1 MDIPKRKSIW
11 DNIMTGI
18 MAGFVFPIA
27 VSPLIALGILSR
39 SAYEGGLSGFYD
51 QIFQVPSSAS
61 SLISLA
67 VLCNLILF
75 FIFYKLKWDSINKGV
90 IFSSI
95 IYAVSVFVLKLV

>member
-18 MAGFVFPIA
+18 MAGFMFPIA
-27 VSPLIALGILSR
+27 MSPVIALIIQQF
-39 SAYEGGLSGFYD
+39 SAYRGGLGGFYD
-51 QIFQVPSSAS
+51 HIFERPDSIS

-75 FIFYKLKWDSINKGV
+75 FVFYRLKWDSVNKGV

-95 IYAVSVFVLKLV
+95 LYAVTVFVIKLV